1 LDLCS
6 WQKITTWIK
15 LNKMNLSL
23 KLLVIDDDEPVLA
36 NLCYFLRDK
45 KYEVII
51 RDFIIDFI
59 LLIFFMGC
67 IILSF

>member
-15 LNKMNLSL
+15 LNKMDLSL
-23 KLLVIDDDEPVLA
+23 KLPVIDDDEPVLA